1 MLTKI
6 SIEFVVLAEAIL
18 AGENEGD
25 WARLVIINILLKFG
39 WL

>member
-1 MLTKI
+1 MSSAFI
-6 SIEFVVLAEAIL
+6 VLVEAIL
-18 AGENEGD
+18 VGENEGD